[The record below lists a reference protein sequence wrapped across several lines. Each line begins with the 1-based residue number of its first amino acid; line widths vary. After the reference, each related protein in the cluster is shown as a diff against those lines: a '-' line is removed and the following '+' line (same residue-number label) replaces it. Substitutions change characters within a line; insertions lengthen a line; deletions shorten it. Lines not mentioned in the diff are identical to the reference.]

1 MEGLKKIEEILSN
14 WKEQAKANTV
24 FEKDA
29 TIDYDKRTVHLTIV
43 SSNSRIG
50 VFTDCEAIDKIVLKA
65 IDLLEEAKE
74 KIQ

>member
-1 MEGLKKIEEILSN
+1 MEGLKKIEDILSN
-14 WKEQAKANTV
+14 WTEQAKANTA

-29 TIDYDKRTVHLTIV
+29 TIDYEKRTVHLTIV

-50 VFTDCEAIDKIVLKA
+50 VFIDCEANEKNVLKA

-74 KIQ
+74 KI

>member
-1 MEGLKKIEEILSN
+1 MEELKKIEEILLN
-14 WKEQAKANTV
+14 WKKQAKINTV

-29 TIDYDKRTVHLTIV
+29 TIDYEKRTVRLTIV

-50 VFTDCEAIDKIVLKA
+50 VFTDCEANEKNVLKA
-65 IDLLEEAKE
+65 IDLLEEAKD

>member
-14 WKEQAKANTV
+14 WKEQAKANTA

-29 TIDYDKRTVHLTIV
+29 TIDYEKRSVRLTIV
-43 SSNSRIG
+43 SSNSPVG
-50 VFTDCEAIDKIVLKA
+50 VFIDCEAIDKIVLQA

-74 KIQ
+74 KI